1 MVAEA
6 ASMIIGAIKLLQI
19 TSAYSITTENNV
31 NIFIAI
37 FFYNYSKIQKI
48 QH

>member
-37 FFYNYSKIQKI
+37 FFIIITKYRKYL
-48 QH
+48 